1 MAMPGQPPV
10 QGGLGA
16 MAPGKPAPAQKEP
29 SEAQDAARISAME
42 QDTILSPE
50 EVARKALVDR
60 KAQSQALESQIRLL
74 TQSLDSRMKPS
85 FDAPLMNLAA
95 GLLKPTKTGSFG
107 ESLGYG
113 LEGYSKAAQEEAM
126 QKQAIEKQRL
136 EYMQKLAEVQNQQ
149 SLTDFDLA
157 SLGPQAK
164 TVLRTGAESAPMGA
178 PAPVTQAPGEAG
190 RATPPMVA
198 GAPSAALAGGM
209 EFPQV
214 SRNPMTVDK
223 ANLARMMSP
232 DRGKLAYDQL
242 EAERKQMEL
251 ELKKIDTRRGQII
264 STPLGMWD
272 TDKQSWVEKDPFVQ
286 KGEKFDFGPFNP
298 PGQDGRLASQKQ
310 IREYQAIDKN
320 DTNAMIKFA
329 VAQGWLSPSALPPS
343 AGTTPAG
350 GGAAPAG
357 TAPAG
362 GAAPAGK
369 PGVDPL
375 GRPTRI
381 KTPEEI
387 QQEKNANE
395 AALAESKKYA
405 EGAGEMANNLRE
417 SAFMAS
423 DIKGLAQEASSIAK
437 AAAPA
442 FKLLMNKDDQFRTE
456 FDAYM
461 QMAKTGAQAGQFGS
475 FSIPA
480 DVIER
485 NRLTTEQIQALQK
498 FAQIESQFT
507 LFNRRLWLKGQGA
520 VSNGENAVAQ
530 QLGPQSGDRPEVI
543 QMKAQAIERKADF
556 DEKTF
561 NAFEKYLQENPGSGF
576 SRFIAQSPEFKALK
590 TDYLADLKAMRE
602 SNARYFSGQKA
613 PTAPVPAQAPAAT
626 SPSNETF
633 SQRLERIRKEKEKAA
648 NKGTQ

>member
-1 MAMPGQPPV
+1 
-10 QGGLGA
+10 
-16 MAPGKPAPAQKEP
+16 
-29 SEAQDAARISAME
+29 
-42 QDTILSPE
+42 
-50 EVARKALVDR
+50 LVDR

-95 GLLKPTKTGSFG
+95 GLLKPTRTGSFG

-136 EYMQKLAEVQNQQ
+136 EYMQKLSEVQNQQ

-198 GAPSAALAGGM
+198 GAPSAAPAAPAGGM

-251 ELKKIDTRRGQII
+251 ELKKIDTRRGGII

-272 TDKQSWVEKDPFVQ
+272 TDKQSWVEKDPYVQ
-286 KGEKFDFGPFNP
+286 KSEKFDFGPFNP

-320 DTNAMIKFA
+320 DTNAMVKFA

-343 AGTTPAG
+343 AGPAPAG
-350 GGAAPAG
+350 GGAAPAVA
-357 TAPAG
+357 APAG
-362 GAAPAGK
+362 GAAPAGR
-369 PGVDPL
+369 PGADPL
-375 GRPTRI
+375 GRPSRI
-381 KTPEEI
+381 KTTEEV

-417 SAFMAS
+417 SAFMAT

-475 FSIPA
+475 FSIPT

-485 NRLTTEQIQALQK
+485 NRLTSEQIQALQK

-543 QMKAQAIERKADF
+543 QMKAQAISRKADF

-561 NAFEKYLQENPGSGF
+561 NAFEKYLQENPGGGF

-590 TDYLADLKAMRE
+590 TEYIADLKAMRE
-602 SNARYFSGQKA
+602 SNARHFSGQKPPAA
-613 PTAPVPAQAPAAT
+613 PSAPAASAPAGEDAVT
-626 SPSNETF
+626 RFRREKA
-633 SQRLERIRKEKEKAA
+633 EREKAA
-648 NKGTQ
+648 KGNQ

>member
-16 MAPGKPAPAQKEP
+16 MAPAKPAPVQKEP
-29 SEAQDAARISAME
+29 SEAQDAARVSAME

-60 KAQSQALESQIRLL
+60 KAQSQALESQIQLL

-95 GLLKPTKTGSFG
+95 GLLKPTRTGSFG

-113 LEGYSKAAQEEAM
+113 LESYSKAAQEETT
-126 QKQAIEKQRL
+126 QKQLIEKQKL
-136 EYMQKLAEVQNQQ
+136 EYMQKLADIQKQRGLLDYQ
-149 SLTDFDLA
+149 LA
-157 SLGPQAK
+157 EMGGSAP
-164 TVLRTGAESAPMGA
+164 TVLRTGAEFAPMGA
-178 PAPVTQAPGEAG
+178 SAPITQAPGEAG
-190 RATPPMVA
+190 RATPPMVGNTPPATNQAGVQGSSRPMTIDRAKMA
-198 GAPSAALAGGM
+198 GAMDDKLGEAAW
-209 EFPQV
+209 
-214 SRNPMTVDK
+214 K
-223 ANLARMMSP
+223 
-232 DRGKLAYDQL
+232 QL
-242 EAERKQMEL
+242 EAERKQIEL
-251 ELKKIDTRRGQII
+251 QLSQTKSAREGMVPTQF
-264 STPLGMWD
+264 GMWNA
-272 TDKQSWVEKDPFVQ
+272 DKQEWVEKDPYVQ

-343 AGTTPAG
+343 AGPAPAG
-350 GGAAPAG
+350 GGAAPAVA
-357 TAPAG
+357 APAG

-381 KTPEEI
+381 KTTEEI
-387 QQEKNANE
+387 RQESNANE

-417 SAFMAS
+417 SAFMAT

-475 FSIPA
+475 FSIPT

-485 NRLTTEQIQALQK
+485 NRLTSEQIQALQK

-543 QMKAQAIERKADF
+543 QMKAQAISRKADF

-561 NAFEKYLQENPGSGF
+561 NAFEKYLQENPGGGF

-590 TDYLADLKAMRE
+590 TEYIADLKAMRE
-602 SNARYFSGQKA
+602 SNARYFSGGK
-613 PTAPVPAQAPAAT
+613 PPAAPAAPAT
-626 SPSNETF
+626 APAGEDPVTRF
-633 SQRLERIRKEKEKAA
+633 KREKAEREKAA
-648 NKGTQ
+648 KGTQ

>member
-1 MAMPGQPPV
+1 MAMALQQQTV
-10 QGGLGA
+10 GGLGA
-16 MAPGKPAPAQKEP
+16 MAPARPAPTEKAP

-42 QDTILSPE
+42 QDTILSPD
-50 EVARKALVDR
+50 EVARKALLDR
-60 KAQSQALESQIRLL
+60 KEQSQALENQIKLL
-74 TQSLDSRMKPS
+74 TQSLDSRMNPGY
-85 FDAPLMNLAA
+85 DIPLMQMAA
-95 GLLKPTKTGSFG
+95 GFLKPTKTGSFG

-113 LEGYSKAAQEEAM
+113 MENYSKAADEDFLR
-126 QKQAIEKQRL
+126 KQAVDKQRL
-136 EYMQKLAEVQNQQ
+136 EYLQKMADIQKQRGLLDYQLAEMGG
-149 SLTDFDLA
+149 SAPTII
-157 SLGPQAK
+157 
-164 TVLRTGAESAPMGA
+164 RTGAESAPMGA

-190 RATPPMVA
+190 RATPPMV
-198 GAPSAALAGGM
+198 GNAPSATNQTGVQGS
-209 EFPQV
+209 
-214 SRNPMTVDK
+214 SRPMTIDRAKMAGAMDDK
-223 ANLARMMSP
+223 LGEAAW
-232 DRGKLAYDQL
+232 KQL
-242 EAERKQMEL
+242 EAERKQIEL
-251 ELKKIDTRRGQII
+251 QLSQTKSAREGMVPTQF
-264 STPLGMWD
+264 GMWNA
-272 TDKQSWVEKDPFVQ
+272 DKQEWVEKDPYVQ

-310 IREYQAIDKN
+310 IREYQAIDKT
-320 DTNAMIKFA
+320 DTNALIKFA
-329 VAQGWLSPSALPPS
+329 VAQGWLAPSALPPS

-369 PGVDPL
+369 PGVDAL

-381 KTPEEI
+381 KTQEEL
-387 QQEKNANE
+387 QQEKNASE

-475 FSIPA
+475 FSIPT
-480 DVIER
+480 DVIQR
-485 NRLTTEQIQALQK
+485 NDLKQEQIQALQK
-498 FAQIESQFT
+498 FAQIEAQFT

-530 QLGPQSGDRPEVI
+530 QLGPQAGDRPEVI

-561 NAFEKYLQENPGSGF
+561 NAFEKYLQENPGGGF

-602 SNARYFSGQKA
+602 SNARHFAGLK
-613 PTAPVPAQAPAAT
+613 APAAPAAQT
-626 SPSNETF
+626 APAPAGEDAVTRF
-633 SQRLERIRKEKEKAA
+633 KREKAERERA
-648 NKGTQ
+648 ARGNQ